1 MKKILLFLILIAI
14 LGINC
19 SRDNDEEEIN
29 SAIIGEWN
37 WIKSTGGF
45 AGGTYTPESTG
56 ENRMLIISS
65 DSIKYFTN
73 GDLLSKIKYT
83 IELRDIYGES
93 HEMIVPEFLGIT
105 QFFELNENKLT
116 LIDYCNDC
124 FVNEYMKE

>member
-1 MKKILLFLILIAI
+1 MKKILFLIIIAI
-14 LGINC
+14 LGLNC
-19 SRDNDEEEIN
+19 SRDNDDGKIN
-29 SAIIGEWN
+29 SAIIGQWN
-37 WIKSTGGF
+37 WVKSTGGF
-45 AGGTYTPESTG
+45 AGGTYTPESTA

-83 IELRDIYGES
+83 IELRDVNGES